1 MDKIKQFFSQKDK
14 LQHVVFSMVLTLVFT
29 ALFSINFYFKPSL
42 LIAGGVALF
51 CGIGKEVYD
60 SINDKVASWLD
71 ILADLVGVL
80 FVVIPLILI

>member
-14 LQHVVFSMVLTLVFT
+14 LQHIVFSMVLTLMFT

-51 CGIGKEVYD
+51 CGVGKEVYD

-80 FVVIPLILI
+80 LVVIPLIFI